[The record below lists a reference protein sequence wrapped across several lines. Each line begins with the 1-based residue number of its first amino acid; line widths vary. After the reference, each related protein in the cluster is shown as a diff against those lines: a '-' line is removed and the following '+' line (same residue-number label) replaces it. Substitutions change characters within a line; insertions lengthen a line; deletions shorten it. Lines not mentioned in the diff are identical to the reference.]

1 MKNTRR
7 RNSVQTGLRL
17 LVFWGKRSV
26 HNNATRRANANNKAP
41 LRKYTF
47 GEGLCMFLQI
57 HNDQLQFLIPDDHL
71 FLVQGTPFR
80 AFGDFSR
87 DFRMNY
93 RSDLAG
99 SFTFGKLL
107 KWTIFTS
114 SYNKNHINLSG
125 FAALW
130 SQCFFLF
137 ENAKK

>member
-1 MKNTRR
+1 
-7 RNSVQTGLRL
+7 
-17 LVFWGKRSV
+17 
-26 HNNATRRANANNKAP
+26 
-41 LRKYTF
+41 
-47 GEGLCMFLQI
+47 
-57 HNDQLQFLIPDDHL
+57 
-71 FLVQGTPFR
+71 
-80 AFGDFSR
+80 
-87 DFRMNY
+87 MNY